1 MKSHRTDSVSLFFGL
16 AFLMISLGYVAKVY
30 LDLNLPSM
38 GWFIA
43 AGLVFL
49 GIVGA
54 ITALIPSRPEVV
66 PAGEQG
72 AGTQETEEA
81 DEAEEAEKAEEAEE
95 AEKFEDQREDA
106 DAEQAR

>member
-16 AFLMISLGYVAKVY
+16 AFLMIAIGYLAKVY
-30 LDLNLPSM
+30 LKLDLPSM

-43 AGLVFL
+43 AGLIFL

-54 ITALIPSRPEVV
+54 ITALVPSRKDDPQPPIEQQEEQQEVD
-66 PAGEQG
+66 A
-72 AGTQETEEA
+72 
-81 DEAEEAEKAEEAEE
+81 
-95 AEKFEDQREDA
+95 DA

>member
-16 AFLMISLGYVAKVY
+16 AFLMISLGYLAKVY

-38 GWFIA
+38 GWFV
-43 AGLVFL
+43 AGGLIFL

-54 ITALIPSRPEVV
+54 VTALVPTRRPQQPPLAEDVQQLAEDV
-66 PAGEQG
+66 QQ
-72 AGTQETEEA
+72 QE
-81 DEAEEAEKAEEAEE
+81 DENV
-95 AEKFEDQREDA
+95 DA

>member
-1 MKSHRTDSVSLFFGL
+1 MRSHRTDSVSLFFGL
-16 AFLMISLGYVAKVY
+16 AFLMISLGYLAKVY
-30 LDLNLPSM
+30 LDLDLPSM

-54 ITALIPSRPEVV
+54 VTALIPSRQAAT

-72 AGTQETEEA
+72 AGPQETEEP
-81 DEAEEAEKAEEAEE
+81 EQ
-95 AEKFEDQREDA
+95 FEQPHDDA
-106 DAEQAR
+106 DTDADQAR